1 MAHKTIMDTYIII
14 SLVAIFVLLILSAFF
29 SGSETALTVA
39 SKARIQR
46 LAKDGNKRAKIVA
59 KLIEDRERLLGGIL
73 LGNNLVN
80 ILASALATS
89 VMITFFGDQGV
100 VWATLAMTALVLVF
114 AEVLP
119 KTYAISKPDRM
130 ALSVAPAIKAIVRL
144 FSPIVSSIQKIVR
157 FTLMLFGVD
166 TSKADMALSAHE
178 EIRSTI
184 ELQESEGGIIKADRD
199 MLGSILDL
207 NDIALEDIMIHRKN
221 MVMTSIDTPP
231 EEIITFVVASPFS
244 RIPLWQGHKENIV
257 GILYA
262 KDILRVVHRQGVDT
276 TKLRINRIMNKP
288 WFVPETT
295 TLKEQLNAFLERRDH
310 MAMVVDEYGSLM
322 GMVTLEDVLEEIVG
336 EISDEYDFEADG
348 VRVLENGSLLVDGTV
363 SVRDL
368 NRQLDWSLPD
378 DKATTIAGL
387 IINESGIIPIVGD
400 SFNFFG
406 LDFQI
411 VARVK
416 NQITKLS
423 ISHPKKTRL
432 KKHQV

>member
-1 MAHKTIMDTYIII
+1 MDTYIII
-14 SLVAIFVLLILSAFF
+14 SIVAIFVLLILSAFF

-39 SKARIQR
+39 SKARIQK
-46 LAKDGNKRAKIVA
+46 LAKDGKKRAKIVHE
-59 KLIEDRERLLGGIL
+59 LIQERERLLGGIL

-89 VMITFFGDQGV
+89 VMIAFFGEQGV
-100 VWATLAMTALVLVF
+100 AWATLVMTALVLIF

-130 ALSVAPAIKAIVRL
+130 ALAVAPAIRFVVKL
-144 FSPIVSSIQKIVR
+144 FSPIVITIQKIVR
-157 FTLMLFGVD
+157 LTLKLFGVD

-207 NDIALEDIMIHRKN
+207 DDITLEDIMIHRKN
-221 MVMTSIDTPP
+221 MVMASIKTPP
-231 EEIITFVVASPFS
+231 EEIIAFVVASPFS
-244 RIPLWQGHKENIV
+244 RIPLWQDNKENIV
-257 GILYA
+257 GIIHA
-262 KDILRVVHRQGVDT
+262 KDILRVVQRQGLDVK
-276 TKLRINRIMNKP
+276 KLRIERIMNKP
-288 WFVPETT
+288 WYVPETT

-322 GMVTLEDVLEEIVG
+322 GMVTLEDILEEIVG
-336 EISDEYDFEADG
+336 EISDEYDFETEG
-348 VRVLENGSLLVDGTV
+348 VKVLESGSILVDGTV

-387 IINESGIIPIVGD
+387 IINESAIIPIVGD
-400 SFNFFG
+400 HFNFFDM
-406 LDFQI
+406 DFQI
-411 VARVK
+411 VGRVK
-416 NQITKLS
+416 NQLTKIS
-423 ISHPKKTRL
+423 ISPPKK
-432 KKHQV
+432 KKTKKLLD